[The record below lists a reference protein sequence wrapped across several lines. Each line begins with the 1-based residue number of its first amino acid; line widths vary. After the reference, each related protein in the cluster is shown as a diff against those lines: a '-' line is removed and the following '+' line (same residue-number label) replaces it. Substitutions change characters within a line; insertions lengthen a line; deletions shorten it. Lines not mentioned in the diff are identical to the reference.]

1 MRGPSGRRRRAR
13 RRPGIWIGRAS
24 SRCWSNRCARR
35 RRSSTSSWQPGCGIR
50 YSSSKRR
57 PMRRS
62 ARPRARRVPPR
73 SPWRVPDDAPEY
85 TPPELGEWGRR
96 GRLRVVG
103 GGGGGAAAGRP
114 SFALV
119 HEYHSPEGPLIH
131 VDCYRLRRPEE
142 ALDLDLTALAARS
155 RLLLIE
161 WPERAGALAPAPDLH
176 LRLEHVE
183 RPDRRSVEQ
192 VP

>member
-1 MRGPSGRRRRAR
+1 
-13 RRPGIWIGRAS
+13 
-24 SRCWSNRCARR
+24 
-35 RRSSTSSWQPGCGIR
+35 
-50 YSSSKRR
+50 
-57 PMRRS
+57 MRRS

-73 SPWRVPDDAPEY
+73 SPWRVPDDVPEY
-85 TPPELGEWGRR
+85 TLPELEEAARR
-96 GRLRVVG
+96 WWRTLGVGSVVWLSG
-103 GGGGGAAAGRP
+103 DLGAGKTALVQALARAAGAEPARSP